1 VVGEQLEFEFMHEST
16 SKESTHKE
24 HTNMAKV
31 VKKSDD
37 PGFFAHGGKTKMFGK
52 GSAGPAKPDISGKE
66 SNDLGGGEWAKG
78 GSTKMFGK
86 GSAGFKVPGISGKE
100 SQVG

>member
-1 VVGEQLEFEFMHEST
+1 
-16 SKESTHKE
+16 
-24 HTNMAKV
+24 MAKGI
-31 VKKSDD
+31 KKSED

-52 GSAGPAKPDISGKE
+52 GSAGPAKAAISGKE

-78 GSTKMFGK
+78 GSQHMFGK
-86 GSAGFKVPGISGKE
+86 GSAGQKTPGVSGKE